1 MDKYFNVDVDEMM
14 IDYSEM
20 TGFDFG
26 SPEFQEIK
34 REVLEYAKQPN
45 PFLYGNFDMVDFFRA
60 LHEGA

>member
-26 SPEFQEIK
+26 SAAFKEIQ
-34 REVLEYAKQPN
+34 REVSEYAKQPKT
-45 PFLYGNFDMVDFFRA
+45 FLYGNFDMVDFFKA
-60 LHEGA
+60 LYEGV